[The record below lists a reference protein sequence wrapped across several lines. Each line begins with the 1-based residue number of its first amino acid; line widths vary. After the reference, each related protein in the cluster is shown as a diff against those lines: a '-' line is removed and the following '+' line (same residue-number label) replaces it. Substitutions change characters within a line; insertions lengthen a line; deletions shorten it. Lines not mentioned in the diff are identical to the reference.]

1 MVQTFYEQED
11 SYTNRRND
19 PKTMNITIPQY
30 NTTPSWTK
38 QCSNSNKIF
47 QIQQDENQEGNK
59 ESEME
64 SE

>member
-1 MVQTFYEQED
+1 
-11 SYTNRRND
+11 
-19 PKTMNITIPQY
+19 MNITLSQY
-30 NTTPSWTK
+30 NNTPFWTK
-38 QCSNSNKIF
+38 QCPNSNKIF

>member
-1 MVQTFYEQED
+1 
-11 SYTNRRND
+11 
-19 PKTMNITIPQY
+19 MNITLSQY
-30 NTTPSWTK
+30 NTTPFWTK
-38 QCSNSNKIF
+38 QCPNSNEIF